1 MAFHVNRIYHL
12 AWIFLFSLT
21 LLIGRLF
28 YLQIL
33 ESDQLSISALKGRML
48 EVPLAPSRGDILDRY
63 GLSMTNIIPETRL
76 IIFPAQL
83 IDSPRILADLIPI
96 IGAKEVAAIA
106 RLAQDT
112 GQPFSWRIPDDPTVI
127 RQLQAKNIP
136 GVVLTRINARYSNLA
151 SHVIGY
157 MNAVDNRGVSGIEQ
171 AYDSVLRGPQ
181 ASYVAAMIDASQKP
195 IPGLGFRKVGPADS
209 IDSGQV
215 VLTIDRSIQSV
226 VERVL
231 DRRMEKGSVVI
242 IDPHSGEVLAM
253 ASRPNFRAEQLSEY
267 LNLPASPLINRAVMG
282 YQPGS
287 VFKLVIAAAALEERV
302 VQPNQMFFD
311 AGYIDVNNIRFQ
323 GWDYEKGSRG
333 QITFTQALAYSSNP
347 VFIQVGLTLGAE
359 KVIAYAQKFGFGQP
373 AGLVIQDEVGGNL
386 PNPAQIYAGDLANL
400 SIGQGM
406 LEVTPVQIASLV
418 ATLINDGIKV
428 QPRLVKKVVEPGSR
442 VQEMPAVRTGA
453 RVVSARTASALREMM
468 RAVTSYGTGMA
479 AQVDRYGSAGKT
491 GSAETGKTGVSG
503 KSINHAWFAGY
514 APLNNPRY
522 VAVVFIEEG
531 MSGGDVAAPI
541 FREIMENLLQ

>member
-12 AWIFLFSLT
+12 VWIFLFSVI

-33 ESDQLSISALKGRML
+33 ESDQLSISALKGRIL
-48 EVPLAPSRGDILDRY
+48 EVPLAPPRGDILDRY

-83 IDSPRILADLIPI
+83 IDSPRVLADLIPI
-96 IGAKEVAAIA
+96 IGAKEVAIIA
-106 RLAQDT
+106 RLAQNT
-112 GQPFSWRIPDDPTVI
+112 GQPFSWRIPDDPAVI

-157 MNAVDNRGVSGIEQ
+157 MNAADNQGVSGIEQ
-171 AYDSVLRGPQ
+171 AYDHVLRGLQ

-195 IPGLGFRKVGPADS
+195 IPGLGFRKVGPAAS
-209 IDSGQV
+209 ADSGQV
-215 VLTIDRSIQSV
+215 VLTLDRSIQSV

-231 DRRMEKGSVVI
+231 DRHMEKGSVVI
-242 IDPHSGEVLAM
+242 LDPRSGEVLAM

-267 LNLPASPLINRAVMG
+267 LNLTAAPLINRAVMG

-287 VFKLVIAAAALEERV
+287 VFKLVIAAAALEEKV

-359 KVIAYAQKFGFGQP
+359 KVITYAQKFGFGQSV
-373 AGLVIQDEVGGNL
+373 GLAIKDEVGGNL
-386 PNPAQIYAGDLANL
+386 PNPGQVYAGDLANL

-406 LEVTPVQIASLV
+406 LEVTPIQVASLV

-428 QPRLVKKVVEPGSR
+428 QPRLVKKVVEPGGR
-442 VQEMPAVRTGA
+442 LQEMPAARAGV

-468 RAVTSYGTGMA
+468 KAVTSYGTGVA

-531 MSGGDVAAPI
+531 MSGSDVAAPI